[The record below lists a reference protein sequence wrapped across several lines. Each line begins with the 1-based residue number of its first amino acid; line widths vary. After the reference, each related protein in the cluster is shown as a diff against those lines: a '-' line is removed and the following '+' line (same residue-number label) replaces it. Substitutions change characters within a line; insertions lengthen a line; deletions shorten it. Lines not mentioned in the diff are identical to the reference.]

1 MRIPFVIVFMA
12 MSVVGLS
19 QAGKRTY
26 DTLPNLPEHYVKRYE
41 LFKAEPIQEGRIIM
55 VGNSITEGGDWK
67 KLLNDST
74 VINRGIS
81 GDVTFGVL
89 HRLKE
94 ITDRKP
100 GKVFLLIGIN
110 DLSRN
115 TPDEVIQEN
124 IFNIITKL
132 KSRSPKTIV
141 YVQSILP
148 TNESFKNLHKNFVG
162 KGEHITTINA
172 QLKKYASKLKY
183 VYVDLHSRFVDAEG
197 RMEAKY
203 SGDGLHLNAAG
214 YAHWIEILKEEK
226 IL

>member
-1 MRIPFVIVFMA
+1 
-12 MSVVGLS
+12 
-19 QAGKRTY
+19 
-26 DTLPNLPEHYVKRYE
+26 
-41 LFKAEPIQEGRIIM
+41 M

-67 KLLNDST
+67 KLFQDTT
-74 VINRGIS
+74 VVNRGIS

-89 HRLKE
+89 NRIKE

-100 GKVFLLIGIN
+100 SKVFLLIGIN

-124 IFNIITKL
+124 IFSIVTKL
-132 KSRSPKTIV
+132 KSRSPKTVV

-148 TNESFKNLHKNFVG
+148 TNESFKNLNKNFVG
-162 KGEHITTINA
+162 KGEHITTINT

-183 VYVDLHSRFVDAEG
+183 KYLDLHSHFTDAEG

>member
-1 MRIPFVIVFMA
+1 MKIPFIVILM
-12 MSVVGLS
+12 VVCVSGICQS
-19 QAGKRTY
+19 GKRTY
-26 DTLPNLPEHYVKRYE
+26 DTLPNLPEHYTKRLA
-41 LFKAEPIQEGRIIM
+41 LFKAEPIKSGRIIM

-67 KLLNDST
+67 KLFQDST

-89 HRLKE
+89 NRLQE
-94 ITDRKP
+94 IIDRKP
-100 GKVFLLIGIN
+100 RKIFLLIGIN

-124 IFNIITKL
+124 IFNIVTKL
-132 KSRSPKTIV
+132 KSRLPKTTV
-141 YVQSILP
+141 YLQSILP
-148 TNESFKNLHKNFVG
+148 TNESFKNLNKNFVG

-172 QLKKYASKLKY
+172 QLKKYATKLKY
-183 VYVDLHSRFVDAEG
+183 NYIDLHSRFVDSEG

>member
-1 MRIPFVIVFMA
+1 MKIPFIIILMA
-12 MSVVGLS
+12 VSV
-19 QAGKRTY
+19 AGVCQSEKRTY
-26 DTLPNLPEHYVKRYE
+26 DTLPNLPEHYTKRYE
-41 LFKAEPIQEGRIIM
+41 LFKTEPIKEGRIIM

-67 KLLNDST
+67 KLLQDST

-89 HRLKE
+89 NRLKE

-100 GKVFLLIGIN
+100 SKVFLLIGIN

-115 TPDEVIQEN
+115 TPDEVILEN
-124 IFNIITKL
+124 IFNIITKI

-141 YVQSILP
+141 YLQSILP

-172 QLKKYASKLKY
+172 QLKKYAAKLKY
-183 VYVDLHSRFVDAEG
+183 IYVDLHSRFVDNEG